1 MFTNDK
7 KKWNDMSSIRIRY
20 MVNDLEQA
28 IEFYTK
34 HFGFEVK
41 MKNTP
46 FFAQIRK
53 DNLDMIL
60 STPFGPGG
68 AAKPMKD
75 GRKAEPGGWNRIVI
89 TVNDLK
95 AEIARLQQEGI
106 PFRNEIATGPG
117 GSEILLDDPSGN
129 PVELFQPAGR

>member
-1 MFTNDK
+1 MN
-7 KKWNDMSSIRIRY
+7 NIRIRY
-20 MVNDLEQA
+20 MVNELEPA

-41 MKNTP
+41 MKNAP
-46 FFAQIRK
+46 FFAQITK
-53 DNLDMIL
+53 DNLDLIL
-60 STPFGPGG
+60 STTFGPGG

-75 GRKAEPGGWNRIVI
+75 GRKPEPGGWNRIVI
-89 TVNDLK
+89 NVTDLK
-95 AEIARLQQEGI
+95 AEIAKLQQEGI
-106 PFRNEIATGPG
+106 HFRNEIATGPG

>member
-1 MFTNDK
+1 
-7 KKWNDMSSIRIRY
+7 MSNIRIRY
-20 MVNDLEQA
+20 MVNELEPA

-41 MKNTP
+41 MKNAP
-46 FFAQIRK
+46 YFAQISK

-60 STPFGPGG
+60 STTFGPGG

-75 GRKAEPGGWNRIVI
+75 GRKPEPGGWNRIVI
-89 TVNDLK
+89 TVNDLA
-95 AEIARLQQEGI
+95 AEVAKLQQEGI
-106 PFRNEIATGPG
+106 HFRNEIATGPG

-129 PVELFQPAGR
+129 PVELFQLAGR

>member
-1 MFTNDK
+1 
-7 KKWNDMSSIRIRY
+7 MSNVRIRY
-20 MVNDLEQA
+20 MVNELEPA

-34 HFGFEVK
+34 HFGFRVK
-41 MKNTP
+41 MKSTP
-46 FFAQIRK
+46 FFALITK

-68 AAKPMKD
+68 AAKPMRD

-89 TVNDLK
+89 NVNDLK
-95 AEIARLQQEGI
+95 SEVNRLQKAGI
-106 PFRNEIATGPG
+106 HFRSDIATGSG

-129 PVELFQPAGR
+129 PVELFQPAGS